1 MSYYPI
7 VILHFSVKKTKFA
20 LGLEIISII
29 NCGEHSAETFEPLWA
44 KLKKLNCYFYVTD
57 GSKVYPQF
65 IPDGDKIIRKIYM
78 TRVEG
83 ENTRLR
89 HYLGRLH

>member
-1 MSYYPI
+1 MTGRKHFKRGNFNL
-7 VILHFSVKKTKFA
+7 VI
-20 LGLEIISII
+20 
-29 NCGEHSAETFEPLWA
+29 GEHSAETFEPLWA

-57 GSKVYPQF
+57 GLKVYPQF